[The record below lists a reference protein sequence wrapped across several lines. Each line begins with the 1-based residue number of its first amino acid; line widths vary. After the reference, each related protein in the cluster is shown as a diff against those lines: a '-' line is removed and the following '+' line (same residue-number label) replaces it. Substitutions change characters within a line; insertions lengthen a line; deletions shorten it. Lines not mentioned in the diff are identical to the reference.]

1 MHSVHPSGLL
11 SCKSNVPGTHSLQH
25 PPVTTFFL
33 HEHSAVSWK
42 FQCRFFYYGDV
53 KIDNIKS
60 YFTPHCLF
68 KMKNYLITD
77 FLLSSSSIT
86 RTGHTVWILVRTRN
100 TGITLAAFNIFL
112 ATIIASIEMLNG
124 RQNVILC
131 QNTKEYIK

>member
-42 FQCRFFYYGDV
+42 FECQFSYYSDV
-53 KIDNIKS
+53 NIDD
-60 YFTPHCLF
+60 YFIQHCLF
-68 KMKNYLITD
+68 KIENYLITD
-77 FLLSSSSIT
+77 FLLSSSSVT

-100 TGITLAAFNIFL
+100 TGITLAAFYIFL
-112 ATIIASIEMLNG
+112 ATIIQRVEMKD
-124 RQNVILC
+124 RSTKFIDK
-131 QNTKEYIK
+131 NTKEYIK